1 MQNAENLIQIY
12 HTASFISLILGI
24 LLLALSLLLFFKFD
38 ILKIFDMKTGRG
50 ARRTIQRMEEM
61 NALTG
66 KLRDDPSVGFTAPS
80 GNADSRITYP
90 VTSQNPKIQEEAR
103 LKAQTPPPSPEPI
116 SRPTSIDQA
125 SQAAA
130 LHCSEQGSEDTNIL
144 YESPETTLL
153 YEEPGTTVLSV
164 KDKLSEEKSRVFRIE
179 KEIMLIHTQEAV

>member
-1 MQNAENLIQIY
+1 MQNTENLIQIY

-50 ARRTIQRMEEM
+50 AKRTIQRMEEM

-66 KLRDDPSVGFTAPS
+66 KLRDDPSVGFTASS

-90 VTSQNPKIQEEAR
+90 VTSPNPKIQEEAR
-103 LKAQTPPPSPEPI
+103 LRGQTLIAQAPQAEATASPS
-116 SRPTSIDQA
+116 
-125 SQAAA
+125 
-130 LHCSEQGSEDTNIL
+130 SEQGSEDTSIL

-153 YEEPGTTVLSV
+153 YEEPGTTVLSI

-179 KEIMLIHTQEAV
+179 KEIMLIHTQEVV